1 MIRRIVTYVKNG
13 IQYIKHGGVVHTSI
27 SQIQYGNLFE
37 GKKVLIKG
45 GGSGFGYAIAKKFL
59 SEGAE
64 VLITGRNEDKL
75 KSAVNSLGS
84 NRVHYL
90 IWDLQNIAICS
101 SKFNSALELI
111 GGDFDMFIN
120 NAGVWKSFKPLE
132 ISEEEW
138 DTIVDTN
145 LKGLYFMMQQE
156 ASYLLSRN
164 NGGKII
170 NITSVEGIRTDFN
183 PYSASKW
190 GANDLT
196 RGLAKQLAS
205 KGVIINAIAP
215 GVALTNINQEL
226 KNMAKDNDYFPTH
239 RTGRFTNVEEVA
251 ELAAFL
257 SSDAANNIVG
267 QIIAVD
273 GGWTLI

>member
-1 MIRRIVTYVKNG
+1 MIRRIVTYIKNG
-13 IQYIKHGGVVHTSI
+13 IQTSI
-27 SQIQYGNLFE
+27 SQIQYGHLFE
-37 GKKVLIKG
+37 GKNVLITG

-120 NAGVWKSFKPLE
+120 NAGVWKPFKPLE
-132 ISEEEW
+132 TSEDKW
-138 DTIVDTN
+138 DAVIDTN

-156 ASYLLSRN
+156 ACYLLSKSKK
-164 NGGKII
+164 GKII

-196 RGLAKQLAS
+196 RGLAKQVAS
-205 KGVIINAIAP
+205 KGIIINAIAP

-226 KNMAKDNDYFPTH
+226 RDAAKDNDYFPTH
-239 RTGRFTNVEEVA
+239 RTGRFTKVEEVA

-257 SSDAANNIVG
+257 ASNAANNIVG
-267 QIIAVD
+267 QVIAVD